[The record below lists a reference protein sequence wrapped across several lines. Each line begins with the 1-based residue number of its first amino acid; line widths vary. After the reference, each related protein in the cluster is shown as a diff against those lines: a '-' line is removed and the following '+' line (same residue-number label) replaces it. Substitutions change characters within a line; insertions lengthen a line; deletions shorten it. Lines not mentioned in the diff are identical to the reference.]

1 MIGDKLNIKQF
12 HVDAAQ
18 GVMELI
24 AREARHSG
32 GKFILTVAG
41 ESGAGKSEIA
51 FVLAEK
57 LLAEGMKSII
67 LQQDDYFM
75 YPPETNAAMR
85 KKDIGHVGLSEV
97 RLSLLDQNLKDILD
111 GGTKIEKPLVIY
123 KEDRITSEKLSTE
136 GIKTVI
142 VEGTYVTLLSNVH
155 RRVFIDRSHLDT
167 VEARRERAREKQDDY
182 LVKILE
188 IEHGIIAPHK
198 AKADIIITRDYNV
211 RMGGAVGG

>member
-1 MIGDKLNIKQF
+1 MIGDKLNVKQF

-24 AREARHSG
+24 TPQVKDSR

-75 YPPETNAAMR
+75 YPPKTNAAMR
-85 KKDIGHVGLSEV
+85 NKDLGHVGLSEV

-111 GGTKIEKPLVIY
+111 GEMEIEKPLVVY
-123 KEDRITSEKLSTE
+123 EEDRITSEKLSTE
-136 GIKTVI
+136 GVRTVI

-155 RRVFIDRSHLDT
+155 RRVFIDRTHLDT
-167 VEARRERAREKQDDY
+167 GEARRERAREKQDEY
-182 LVKILE
+182 LAKILE

-198 AKADIIITRDYNV
+198 ARADIIVTRDYKV
-211 RMGGAVGG
+211 RMGGEVGG